1 MEDCIFCKLAN
12 HVFDTNIIYE
22 DDEFTVILDAGP
34 ATRGHALILPKE
46 HYANIYEIPEDLLG
60 RAAIL
65 AKKVVTALTD
75 KLHTDG
81 YNIVQNN
88 GETAGQSDRNLEQL
102 EFSLVPKGEVA
113 PPANESQIVSTT
125 AHAKQRWVI
134 ERWPSNWPKPAYRF

>member
-1 MEDCIFCKLAN
+1 MDNNCIFCKLAN

-88 GETAGQSDRNLEQL
+88 GETAGQTVFHFHIHLIPRYRDDGQTIGWKPGSPSDEELKAL
-102 EFSLVPKGEVA
+102 AGE
-113 PPANESQIVSTT
+113 I
-125 AHAKQRWVI
+125 RL
-134 ERWPSNWPKPAYRF
+134 